1 MLALL
6 IQNRPYLHVILT
18 MTDEKQK
25 ATIPVIDLSLTN
37 HAVLVDQIS
46 AACRQYGFFGVV
58 NHGIAANVIAQAF
71 RASKA
76 FFDLPQEN
84 KLSLHINK
92 SPTHRGFDPIGWQ
105 SLDLSK
111 EGDAQA
117 ADLKESFYIGTEP
130 ETNANP
136 AVPNHGLNQWP
147 PASWVP
153 DFENHINTYR
163 IEAKRLAHRL
173 IGLVAQSLG
182 MQVDALD
189 AYARYPTCTTRLLF
203 YPPQPASNTQ
213 QIGSGAHTDWGAVTV
228 LAQDDAGGLE
238 VRLADG
244 SWIDV
249 APQEGMLVINTGDL
263 MQRWTNDMYRSS
275 WHRVINK
282 HAGRARYSIAYFF
295 DLDHFA
301 EIKTRPVCID
311 ADHPAKY
318 PPITAGDH
326 ILEMYR
332 RTTLS

>member
-1 MLALL
+1 M
-6 IQNRPYLHVILT
+6 ILS
-18 MTDEKQK
+18 MTDEKRK
-25 ATIPVIDLSLTN
+25 STIPVIDLSSIN
-37 HAVLVDQIS
+37 HAALIDQIG
-46 AACRQYGFFGVV
+46 AACREFGFFGVI
-58 NHGIAANVIAQAF
+58 NHGIAPKVIAQAF
-71 RASKA
+71 KASKM

-111 EGDAQA
+111 EGDIQA
-117 ADLKESFYIGTEP
+117 ADLKESFYIGTEAQA
-130 ETNANP
+130 NAKP
-136 AVPNHGLNQWP
+136 SVPNHGPNQWP
-147 PASWVP
+147 PTSWLP
-153 DFENHINTYR
+153 EFESHVNSYR
-163 IEAKRLAHRL
+163 VQAKQLAYRLLGL
-173 IGLVAQSLG
+173 IAQSLG
-182 MQVDALD
+182 MQVDALN
-189 AYARYPTCTTRLLF
+189 AYALHPTCTTRLLY

-244 SWIDV
+244 SWVDV
-249 APQEGMLVINTGDL
+249 TPQEGMLVINTGDL
-263 MQRWTNDMYRSS
+263 MQRWTNDIYRSS

-301 EIKTRPVCID
+301 EIKTFPACID
-311 ADHPAKY
+311 AEHPAKY